1 MNLDDILKF
10 KSTHNSDIYFNYNI
24 KKLNWFNIGGKSR
37 VFFKPKNLYEL
48 KEFLKLYSRRG
59 KIFVIGSGSNIL
71 FKSLLLLCFVNIP
84 DNLVKWLLINKL

>member
-37 VFFKPKNLYEL
+37 VFFKPKNLFEL
-48 KEFLKLYSRRG
+48 KEFLKLY
-59 KIFVIGSGSNIL
+59 
-71 FKSLLLLCFVNIP
+71 
-84 DNLVKWLLINKL
+84 